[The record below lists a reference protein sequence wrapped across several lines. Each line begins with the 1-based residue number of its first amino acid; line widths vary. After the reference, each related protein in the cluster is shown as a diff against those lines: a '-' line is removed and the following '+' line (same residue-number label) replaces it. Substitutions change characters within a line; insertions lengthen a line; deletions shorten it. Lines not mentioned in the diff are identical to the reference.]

1 MKLNKIR
8 IMATRKKRTKRAA
21 SRNEFFE
28 RYCAIVQS
36 VNSRMPE
43 PVEFDYEAFGH
54 GDGCGRGGYGGGGFG
69 SDDRCGHDCGF
80 DHDDCDCVD
89 GCDDRDY

>member
-1 MKLNKIR
+1 
-8 IMATRKKRTKRAA
+8 MAKRKKSAKKAVA
-21 SRNEFFE
+21 INNIFE
-28 RYCAIVQS
+28 RYHAVMQS

-43 PVEFDYEAFGH
+43 PVEFDYEAFG
-54 GDGCGRGGYGGGGFG
+54 GGYGRGYGGYGGGGFG

>member
-1 MKLNKIR
+1 
-8 IMATRKKRTKRAA
+8 MATRKKRTKRAA

-43 PVEFDYEAFGH
+43 PVEFDYEAFSH
-54 GDGCGRGGYGGGGFG
+54 GDGCGRGGYGGGGFDSGNRCDYDGGFDHDGYDYFDG
-69 SDDRCGHDCGF
+69 SDDR
-80 DHDDCDCVD
+80 
-89 GCDDRDY
+89 DY